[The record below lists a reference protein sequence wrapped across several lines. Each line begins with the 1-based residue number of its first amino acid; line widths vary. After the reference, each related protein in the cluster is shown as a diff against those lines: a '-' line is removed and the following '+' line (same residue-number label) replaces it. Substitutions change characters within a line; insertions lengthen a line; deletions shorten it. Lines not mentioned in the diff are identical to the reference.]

1 MPANLA
7 PVLKHE
13 LKLNEPMPYSVYD
26 RQGNLLLK
34 VGHTIQQQRL
44 LDILLEKGA
53 CIQVADREAY
63 AGGTA
68 APKPY
73 NVFSTV
79 DALKLRLQRLFAQY
93 RGGRTISGF
102 CEHIAEIGLAVQKA
116 CEHNTD
122 AALASLHLD
131 YDMPY
136 EVVHHLEAAVL
147 CELISQKLEIQ
158 PAARLTLINAALTHD
173 ISLIDIQ
180 DALNRQRGP
189 MKPDQAARVQS
200 HPTDSVAALRALGV
214 ADPHWLVPVGQHHER
229 IDGSGYPARTVG
241 AEISLP
247 SRILAVADIYS
258 ALIRERPY
266 RKAVVSSNAMREM
279 LVEQGSKTDLQL
291 TQLMI
296 KALGVF
302 PPGALV
308 QLATGEVAV
317 VLERRA
323 NSAQPIV
330 AAFLKPDGLTLLAP
344 ARRDTAK
351 PEFAIKGIESLAKHK
366 QYTGMIQSLWSDA
379 PRFH

>member
-1 MPANLA
+1 MPTNLA
-7 PVLKHE
+7 PILKHE

-26 RQGNLLLK
+26 QRGNLLLK
-34 VGHTIQQQRL
+34 AGHTIHQQRH

-53 CIQVADREAY
+53 CVQVADREACL
-63 AGGTA
+63 GGST
-68 APKPY
+68 APKPV
-73 NVFSTV
+73 NAFALVES
-79 DALKLRLQRLFAQY
+79 LKLRLQRLFAQY
-93 RGGRTISGF
+93 RGGKTISGF
-102 CEHIAEIGLAVQKA
+102 CTHINEIGLAVQNA

-122 AALASLHLD
+122 AALACLHLD
-131 YDMPY
+131 YDKPY

-147 CELISQKLEIQ
+147 CELIGKKLELK
-158 PAARLTLINAALTHD
+158 PEYRLPLINAALTHD
-173 ISLIDIQ
+173 LSLIDIQ
-180 DALNRQRGP
+180 DSLNRQRGP
-189 MKPDQAARVQS
+189 LTPEQLARVQG
-200 HPTDSVAALRALGV
+200 HPADSVAALRTLGV
-214 ADPHWLVPVGQHHER
+214 TDPNWLMPVGQHHER
-229 IDGSGYPARTVG
+229 LDGSGYPGQSVG
-241 AEISLP
+241 AALKLP

-266 RKAVVSSNAMREM
+266 RKAVVSSTAMREM

-291 TQLMI
+291 TQILI
-296 KALGVF
+296 KVLGVF

-308 QLATGEVAV
+308 QLANEEVAV

-330 AAFLKPDGLTLLAP
+330 ASFLKSDGLTLLAP

-351 PEFAIKGIESLAKHK
+351 PEFAIKGIESFLKHK